1 MVVLS
6 SREIAADYAERLRK
20 YQAAVDSEQVQFRR
34 IGNARLAAGISAA
47 ILAFFVFGSV
57 AVPIYWLAVP
67 IGLFL
72 ILVILHARVVQR
84 LQRAR
89 RSVRFYESAVARIE
103 DRWMGSGEQGERFR
117 NPNHVYAEDLDLLG
131 KGSLYQLL
139 CTVRTRSGEDQLAAW
154 LLFPAVPEQ
163 VKRRQRAIGELAPRV
178 DLREELALAGE
189 DVQAGLH
196 ADKVSQWGLGPPVSF
211 PPGLRILAVFLSAG
225 TIASLIGYF
234 AGFTGRIPLLVF
246 VLVQM
251 GVSLALRS
259 RVKSVVEAVELPSHD
274 LGLLSAM
281 IGRIER
287 EGVQAPLLTDLKNR
301 LVTLG
306 LPAARQIARLER
318 YATRLEW
325 SHNEFFKPFAAVM
338 MWSTHLAVAIEAW
351 RRQSGPGIPVW
362 IDATGEFE
370 ALSAL
375 ACYRYEHP
383 SDIFPELDCSRVVF
397 DVEQIG
403 HPLLPEQQCV
413 RNDIAFGSTLPLVI
427 ISGSNMSGKSTMLRT
442 VGLSTV
448 LAWAGAPVRA
458 RKMVLS
464 PVQVAASI
472 RVQDSLQDGRSRFY
486 AEITRLRQIVDL
498 TSGQLPVLFLLDE
511 LLSGTNS
518 HDREI
523 GAAAIVGSLI
533 ERGAVGF
540 LTTHDLA
547 LAHIATSVQPAG
559 VNVHFVDTIEEGK
572 LHFDYQLHPGVV
584 ERSNALELMRSVGLE
599 V

>member
-1 MVVLS
+1 
-6 SREIAADYAERLRK
+6 
-20 YQAAVDSEQVQFRR
+20 
-34 IGNARLAAGISAA
+34 
-47 ILAFFVFGSV
+47 
-57 AVPIYWLAVP
+57 
-67 IGLFL
+67 
-72 ILVILHARVVQR
+72 
-84 LQRAR
+84 
-89 RSVRFYESAVARIE
+89 
-103 DRWMGSGEQGERFR
+103 
-117 NPNHVYAEDLDLLG
+117 
-131 KGSLYQLL
+131 
-139 CTVRTRSGEDQLAAW
+139 
-154 LLFPAVPEQ
+154 
-163 VKRRQRAIGELAPRV
+163 
-178 DLREELALAGE
+178 
-189 DVQAGLH
+189 
-196 ADKVSQWGLGPPVSF
+196 
-211 PPGLRILAVFLSAG
+211 
-225 TIASLIGYF
+225 
-234 AGFTGRIPLLVF
+234 
-246 VLVQM
+246 
-251 GVSLALRS
+251 
-259 RVKSVVEAVELPSHD
+259 
-274 LGLLSAM
+274 M

-338 MWSTHLAVAIEAW
+338 MWSTHVAVAIEAW